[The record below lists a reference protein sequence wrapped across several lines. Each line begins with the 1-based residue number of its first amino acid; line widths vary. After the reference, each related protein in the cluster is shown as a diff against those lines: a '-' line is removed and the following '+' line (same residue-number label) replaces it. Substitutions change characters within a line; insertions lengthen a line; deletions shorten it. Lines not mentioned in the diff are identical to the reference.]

1 MINDGWQRVT
11 NEKLY
16 PSWMKIH
23 FDIVTDRIKNE
34 NKSKWINF
42 KSQVFPRSTYF
53 LFLFY
58 EARESLERVYDFRC
72 LKFGNLIPDL
82 LHLTKQYK
90 NSARHLL
97 MFIIHSIYID
107 TAAEKT
113 ACIKFRFNFKRLKMK
128 KERRASETRSM
139 KTHWI
144 LNACFSVFCTL
155 NWVFRVRERARERV
169 SNCTLNG
176 CAFK

>member
-1 MINDGWQRVT
+1 MVDNKWQTKNFIHRGWKFTLTLWLTELR
-11 NEKLY
+11 
-16 PSWMKIH
+16 MKINQNESISKVKFFH
-23 FDIVTDRIKNE
+23 VPRI
-34 NKSKWINF
+34 F
-42 KSQVFPRSTYF
+42 CFFFT
-53 LFLFY
+53 
-58 EARESLERVYDFRC
+58 RESLERVYDFRC